1 MKSMMKV
8 LSRYVLSAAAVAV
21 LLLVINATVLIVWLF
36 TEKNDKNYYNISQTA
51 NQLTATNDGYELSQ
65 SGKTQLEQNQQWAM
79 LLDQGGKVIWNF
91 MLPTDVPLTYSISD
105 VAGFSRWYLKDY
117 PVSVWR
123 HDGGLLVVG
132 SPKNSM
138 WKLGIMIPQK
148 SMNNLGFWVPFFLV
162 MNCLTA
168 ILLALI
174 FGLRLFRSLKRL
186 SNGVQDM
193 TRKRPVSLPVNGVLG
208 DLAMGINEASS
219 QLILQEAALKKRDDA
234 RTTWIAGISHDIRTP
249 LAVAMGYSSQL
260 EEDERLLQEQRDL
273 AGIVRRQCQRI
284 KDLVSD
290 LNLASKLEYD
300 MQPLRKEQTPL
311 APLIRSVA
319 VDIINDNL
327 SDRHTLEVSIKDNA
341 QNRCLLG
348 DKQLLKRAVSNLIL
362 NSIKHNAEGCDI
374 TIELSMDGENFILSV
389 ADNGTGF
396 PDDVLQRV
404 NGIKNKSDN
413 TGKNEGINE
422 GENESKNLSGNLTED
437 VDGNLTQNMGEN
449 VAENPAETDS
459 KKEQSSHG
467 LGLTIVR
474 QIINAHNGSAHFS
487 NLSGGGCRVIC
498 YLPAI
503 SS

>member
-79 LLDQGGKVIWNF
+79 LLDQEGKVIWNF
-91 MLPTDVPLTYSISD
+91 MLPADVPLTYSISD

-168 ILLALI
+168 IFLALI

-300 MQPLRKEQTPL
+300 MQPLRKEKTPL

-362 NSIKHNAEGCDI
+362 NSIKHNPEGCDI

-389 ADNGTGF
+389 TDNGTGF
-396 PDDVLQRV
+396 PEDVLQRV
-404 NGIKNKSDN
+404 NGIKNKSEN

-422 GENESKNLSGNLTED
+422 GENESKNLSRNLTED

-449 VAENPAETDS
+449 VAENSAETDS
-459 KKEQSSHG
+459 KKEQSGHG

>member
-21 LLLVINATVLIVWLF
+21 LLLVINVTVLIVWLF
-36 TEKNDKNYYNISQTA
+36 TEKSDKNYYNISQTA
-51 NQLTATNDGYELSQ
+51 NQLTATNHGYELSL
-65 SGKTQLEQNQQWAM
+65 SGKKQLEQNRQWAM
-79 LLDQGGKVIWNF
+79 LLDPEGKVIWNF
-91 MLPTDVPLTYSISD
+91 MLPADVPMVYSISD

-168 ILLALI
+168 IFLALI

-193 TRKRPVSLPVNGVLG
+193 TKKRPVSLPVNGVLG
-208 DLAMGINEASS
+208 DLAIGINEASS
-219 QLILQEAALKKRDDA
+219 QLMMQEAALKKRDDA

-260 EEDERLLQEQRDL
+260 EEDERLLQEQREL

-319 VDIINDNL
+319 VDIINDKIL
-327 SDRHTLEVSIKDNA
+327 ERHTLEVSITDIA
-341 QNRCLLG
+341 QNPCLLG

-362 NSIKHNAEGCDI
+362 NSIKHNPEGCDI
-374 TIELSMDGENFILSV
+374 TLELSMEGENFILSV
-389 ADNGTGF
+389 ADNGRGL
-396 PDDVLQRV
+396 PQEVLQRV
-404 NGIKNKSDN
+404 NGTKARGESRSQ
-413 TGKNEGINE
+413 NE
-422 GENESKNLSGNLTED
+422 
-437 VDGNLTQNMGEN
+437 GEN
-449 VAENPAETDS
+449 VAENMEEADS
-459 KKEQSSHG
+459 AKEQSGHG

-474 QIINAHNGSAHFS
+474 QIIKAHNGSTHFS
-487 NLSGGGCRVIC
+487 NLAGGGCRVIC
-498 YLPAI
+498 YLPSMA
-503 SS
+503 S

>member
-79 LLDQGGKVIWNF
+79 LLDQDGKVIWNF
-91 MLPTDVPLTYSISD
+91 MLPADVPLTYSISD

-168 ILLALI
+168 IFLALI

-300 MQPLRKEQTPL
+300 MQPLRKEKTPL

-362 NSIKHNAEGCDI
+362 NSIKHNPEGCDI

-389 ADNGTGF
+389 TDNGTGF
-396 PDDVLQRV
+396 PEDVLQRV
-404 NGIKNKSDN
+404 NGIKNK
-413 TGKNEGINE
+413 NE
-422 GENESKNLSGNLTED
+422 TEAD
-437 VDGNLTQNMGEN
+437 
-449 VAENPAETDS
+449 TDS
-459 KKEQSSHG
+459 TNGQSNHG

-474 QIINAHNGSAHFS
+474 QIIKTHNGSTRFS
-487 NLSGGGCRVIC
+487 NLAGGGCRAIC
-498 YLPAI
+498 YLPSI
-503 SS
+503 TS